1 MILPAVSKIET
12 FYPNLKVLGKIL
24 DTPILKTLIK
34 KYNLSN
40 MNYTDGFI
48 QSYEFVLR
56 NNDHQSSKTPKND
69 LIKFNDEIAT
79 PAQVGVGLKFLEN
92 YLGKDSILES
102 IKNLM
107 DIPIYVYII
116 DYILGVVMYT
126 LIGRSA
132 MNIFQKEDSD
142 FFFMKAFVKLT
153 NPILDLFKFMTPSFL
168 IRAVVPLYIA
178 WFIFMV
184 RFYLLPVM
192 LGYGEMGMLSFPLD
206 SEISRLIYD
215 LFGKK

>member
-1 MILPAVSKIET
+1 
-12 FYPNLKVLGKIL
+12 
-24 DTPILKTLIK
+24 
-34 KYNLSN
+34 
-40 MNYTDGFI
+40 
-48 QSYEFVLR
+48 
-56 NNDHQSSKTPKND
+56 
-69 LIKFNDEIAT
+69 
-79 PAQVGVGLKFLEN
+79 
-92 YLGKDSILES
+92 
-102 IKNLM
+102 M

-132 MNIFQKEDSD
+132 MNIFQKEDSE

-168 IRAVVPLYIA
+168 VRAVVPLYIA
-178 WFIFMV
+178 WFIFMI

>member
-1 MILPAVSKIET
+1 M
-12 FYPNLKVLGKIL
+12 
-24 DTPILKTLIK
+24 
-34 KYNLSN
+34 
-40 MNYTDGFI
+40 
-48 QSYEFVLR
+48 
-56 NNDHQSSKTPKND
+56 
-69 LIKFNDEIAT
+69 EI
-79 PAQVGVGLKFLEN
+79 PF
-92 YLGKDSILES
+92 
-102 IKNLM
+102 
-107 DIPIYVYII
+107 YVYVI

-132 MNIFQKEDSD
+132 MNIFQKGDSE

-178 WFIFMV
+178 WFIFMI

-192 LGYGEMGMLSFPLD
+192 LGYGEMGMWSFPLD

>member
-1 MILPAVSKIET
+1 M
-12 FYPNLKVLGKIL
+12 
-24 DTPILKTLIK
+24 
-34 KYNLSN
+34 
-40 MNYTDGFI
+40 
-48 QSYEFVLR
+48 
-56 NNDHQSSKTPKND
+56 
-69 LIKFNDEIAT
+69 EI
-79 PAQVGVGLKFLEN
+79 PF
-92 YLGKDSILES
+92 
-102 IKNLM
+102 
-107 DIPIYVYII
+107 YVYVI

-132 MNIFQKEDSD
+132 MNIFQKEDSE

-192 LGYGEMGMLSFPLD
+192 LGYGEMGMLSFPID
-206 SEISRLIYD
+206 ADFSRELYR
-215 LFGKK
+215 LFSPDK